1 MIMAISGAKIAFYI
15 GLKNSKSTLAN
26 ADLSIGNPGVGGTQY
41 LFLLTVKEYNRT
53 YGDRQAILLTDGVF
67 GLNDNDIPVLV
78 VGSEKKAVEYCEK
91 ENVDWLVFNANVLDR
106 ISGSVFDTNVKIA
119 AWAHNTLSR
128 KRQIIAANKKSIQRV
143 VCVSE
148 SQYNN
153 MKDTPCWEKCTY
165 INNVV
170 PIEFCKSATISTHE
184 KPIAVYVGSVMPQKG
199 VHNLLEIWKFVEK
212 EVPTAQLLIFGGAN
226 VWNPSIKLGRNGAG
240 DIYYDRVIQRR
251 LDRLKHP
258 ENIHFMG
265 AKGWK
270 DIDKMIAEA
279 RVGIVNPSHYLRDE
293 TFCMSAVEMEVHG
306 IPVVS
311 RQRYD
316 GLNTSIVHGK
326 TGFLEEKDKDIAK
339 HIVKL
344 LTNQEFSTRIGIS
357 AKEYAEQ
364 FIPDNELNKWKSIV
378 DDRISNVECK
388 KKCAFMSKDARLLRH
403 DFILKIGFLIESGK
417 GAGLVLRKLGRK

>member
-106 ISGSVFDTNVKIA
+106 ISGSVFDTDVKIA

-226 VWNPSIKLGRNGAG
+226 VWNPSAKLGSKGAG

-251 LDRLKHP
+251 LDRLDHP

-270 DIDKMIAEA
+270 EIDKMISDA
-279 RVGIVNPSHYLRDE
+279 RVGIVNPSHYMRDE

-311 RQRYD
+311 RQRHD
-316 GLNTSIVHGK
+316 GLNTSIAHGK
-326 TGFLEEKDKDIAK
+326 TGFLEKTDKEVSAC
-339 HIVKL
+339 IVEL
-344 LTNQEFSTRIGIS
+344 LTNRELSTKMGMA
-357 AKEYAEQ
+357 AKTYAEH
-364 FIPDNELNKWKSIV
+364 FVPDNELHKWKSMAEDSTKNIECGKNSAFV
-378 DDRISNVECK
+378 SN
-388 KKCAFMSKDARLLRH
+388 DARLLWH
-403 DFILKIGFLIESGK
+403 DFILKIGFLFESGK
-417 GAGLVLRKLGRK
+417 GIDLVLSKLRRK